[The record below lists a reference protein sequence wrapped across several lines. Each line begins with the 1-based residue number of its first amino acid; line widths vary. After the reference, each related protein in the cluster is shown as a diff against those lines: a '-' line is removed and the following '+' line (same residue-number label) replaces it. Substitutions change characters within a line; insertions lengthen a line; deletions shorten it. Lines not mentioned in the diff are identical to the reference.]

1 MAKKTIIQQD
11 FEDDEYEVI
20 SKKSKR
26 RMAKAASRAQQQQQQ
41 QQSVIEEGDDTMSR
55 VALLCQEERW
65 REAVS
70 LCHEA
75 LAKARAEGR
84 EDLEMTIEMALPKLE
99 YSWRR
104 QRAAVLISS
113 SIAMLKKEYLLDVGE

>member
-26 RMAKAASRAQQQQQQ
+26 RMAKAASRAQQQQQ

-113 SIAMLKKEYLLDVGE
+113 SKAMLQKEYLLDVGE

>member
-26 RMAKAASRAQQQQQQ
+26 RMAKAASRAQQQQQ

-84 EDLEMTIEMALPKLE
+84 EDLEMTIELALPKLE

>member
-26 RMAKAASRAQQQQQQ
+26 RMAKAASRAQQQQQ

-84 EDLEMTIEMALPKLE
+84 EDLEMTIELALPKLE

-113 SIAMLKKEYLLDVGE
+113 SKAMLQKEYLLDVGE

>member
-26 RMAKAASRAQQQQQQ
+26 RMAKAASRAQQQQQ